1 MYTYETS
8 FERASLWAII
18 WRIAL
23 ATLGVIILGAVL
35 LVAFMGEH
43 ITMIGLLTD
52 GLIYF
57 FLYKIT
63 ISQMKKQSLSVAAL
77 SSPYEKTV
85 SPMIRVAGWTILTA
99 VVASLFVYFFVSV
112 LTFIPTLFDR
122 IVPYVL
128 ELTGSEDLPVFYL
141 FIVAVIFAPVV
152 EEIVFRGYLLNK
164 WVDKYGVNKGI
175 IFSSVVF
182 MAIHLQSLFIPQLLV
197 GLVCGVTYVKYNNLI
212 YPIIAHALYNLLVIL
227 PLFLAPSVSIAD
239 AQAEFL
245 MLRDG
250 LPTEYVVYSALFI
263 LSLIFLIWLLRR
275 EWKSLRNSDSPY
287 AQNIYSIE

>member
-1 MYTYETS
+1 MFTYETT
-8 FERASLWAII
+8 FEHASLWAII

-23 ATLGVIILGAVL
+23 ATLGVIILGAML

-43 ITMIGLLTD
+43 VTMIGLLTD

-57 FLYKIT
+57 ILYKIT

-85 SPMIRVAGWTILTA
+85 SPLIRVAGWTILTA

-197 GLVCGVTYVKYNNLI
+197 GLVCGVIYVKYNNLI

-245 MLRDG
+245 MLREG
-250 LPTEYVVYSALFI
+250 LPSEYVVYSALFI

-275 EWKSLRNSDSPY
+275 EWESLRNSESPY
-287 AQNIYSIE
+287 AQNIHSIE

>member
-1 MYTYETS
+1 MFTYETT

-23 ATLGVIILGAVL
+23 STFGVIILCAVL

-197 GLVCGVTYVKYNNLI
+197 GLVCGVIYVKYNNLI

-287 AQNIYSIE
+287 AQNIHSIE

>member
-1 MYTYETS
+1 MFTYETT
-8 FERASLWAII
+8 FEHASLWAII

-23 ATLGVIILGAVL
+23 ATLGVIILGAML

-43 ITMIGLLTD
+43 VTMIGLLTD

-57 FLYKIT
+57 ILYKIT

-85 SPMIRVAGWTILTA
+85 SPLIRVAGWTILTA

-197 GLVCGVTYVKYNNLI
+197 GLVCGVIYVKYNNLI

-263 LSLIFLIWLLRR
+263 LSLIFLLWLLRR

-287 AQNIYSIE
+287 AQNIHSIE